1 MNRLVTIL
9 YIVFCFEIGVLLF
22 IFPWVSLWSKN
33 YFVTH
38 YPWFAG
44 IARNYFLRGAISG
57 LGLADIW
64 LALFEAWQLRR
75 GSGMTKPRAPS

>member
-1 MNRLVTIL
+1 MNRLLTIL

-22 IFPWVSLWSKN
+22 VFPWISLWTKN
-33 YFVTH
+33 YFVGH
-38 YPWFAG
+38 YPWFAS

-64 LALFEAWQLRR
+64 LALFEAWRFRR
-75 GSGMTKPRAPS
+75 GSHTANSRPHR